1 MSWKI
6 LINDGMEESGVHALK
21 SLGFEVDT
29 QKIPQEDLPHKL
41 QEYNGIIVRSAT
53 KVRKELI
60 DVCPGLKFIARG
72 GVGMDNID
80 VSYARDKGI
89 AVINTPAAS
98 SRSVAELAMAH
109 LLSTTRGLQDANR
122 QFSGGDQFS
131 ALKKKWSGCS
141 EIQNKTLLL
150 LGFGRIGSE
159 LAKMATAMGMHVI
172 VNDPFVEKAN
182 LKIKLG
188 VQEVEVELPM
198 VSREEGFTKADYV
211 SLHAPFTGS
220 ALLGK
225 DEFAIMKKGCFVINT
240 SRGENIDEEAL
251 LHALDAGIV
260 SAAGLDVFQNEPHI
274 NDALIQHPKICTSA
288 HIGASTMEA
297 QERIAGE
304 LVEKINELYK
314 SISL

>member
-6 LINDGMEESGVHALK
+6 LINDGMEESGVNALK

-29 QKIPQEDLPHKL
+29 QKIPQEELSQKL
-41 QEYNGIIVRSAT
+41 QDYQGIIVRSAT
-53 KVRKELI
+53 KVRQELM

-80 VSYARDKGI
+80 VSYAKEKGI

-109 LLSTTRGLQDANR
+109 LLSITRGLQDANR

-131 ALKKKWSGCS
+131 ALKKKWSTCS
-141 EIQNKTLLL
+141 ELQGKTLLL

-159 LAKMATAMGMHVI
+159 LAKMATAMGMTVI
-172 VNDPFVEKAN
+172 VNDPYVEKAI

-188 VQEVEVELPM
+188 TQEVEIQLQM
-198 VSREEGFTKADYV
+198 VSREEGLPLADYV
-211 SLHAPFTGS
+211 SLHTPYTGS

-225 DEFAIMKKGCFVINT
+225 DEFAIMKKGCFVVNT

-251 LHALDAGIV
+251 LNALDSGIV

-274 NDALIQHPKICTSA
+274 KEALVHHPKICTSA
-288 HIGASTMEA
+288 HIGASTLEA

-304 LVEKINELYK
+304 LVDKINALFH
-314 SISL
+314 SNN

>member
-6 LINDGMEESGVHALK
+6 LINDGMEESGVNALK

-29 QKIPQEDLPHKL
+29 QKIPQEELSQKL
-41 QEYNGIIVRSAT
+41 QDYQGIIVRSAT

-60 DVCPGLKFIARG
+60 DICPGLKFIARG

-80 VSYARDKGI
+80 VSHAREKGI

-109 LLSTTRGLQDANR
+109 LLSITRGLQDSNR

-131 ALKKKWSGCS
+131 ALKKKWSTCS
-141 EIQNKTLLL
+141 ELQGKTLLL

-159 LAKMATAMGMHVI
+159 LAKMATAMGMTVI
-172 VNDPFVEKAN
+172 VNDPYVEKAI

-188 VQEVEVELPM
+188 TQEVEIQLQM
-198 VSREEGFTKADYV
+198 VSREEGLPLADYV
-211 SLHAPFTGS
+211 SLHTPYTGS
-220 ALLGK
+220 ALLGM
-225 DEFAIMKKGCFVINT
+225 DEFAIMKKGCFVVNT
-240 SRGENIDEEAL
+240 SRGENIDEDAL
-251 LHALDAGIV
+251 LHALDSGIV

-274 NDALIQHPKICTSA
+274 KEALIHHPKICTSA
-288 HIGASTMEA
+288 HIGASTLEA

-304 LVEKINELYK
+304 LVDKINALFH
-314 SISL
+314 SNN

>member
-1 MSWKI
+1 M
-6 LINDGMEESGVHALK
+6 INDGMEESGVNALK

-29 QKIPQEDLPHKL
+29 QKIPQEELSHKL
-41 QEYNGIIVRSAT
+41 QDYQGIIVRSAT
-53 KVRKELI
+53 KVRQELI
-60 DVCPGLKFIARG
+60 DICPGLKFIARG

-80 VSYARDKGI
+80 VSYAKEKGI

-109 LLSTTRGLQDANR
+109 LLSITRGLQDANR

-131 ALKKKWSGCS
+131 ALKKKWSTCS
-141 EIQNKTLLL
+141 ELQGKTLLL

-159 LAKMATAMGMHVI
+159 LAKMATAMGMTVI
-172 VNDPFVEKAN
+172 VNDPYVEKAI

-188 VQEVEVELPM
+188 TQEVEIQLQM
-198 VSREEGFTKADYV
+198 VSREEGLPLADYV
-211 SLHAPFTGS
+211 SLHTPYTGS

-225 DEFAIMKKGCFVINT
+225 DEFAIMKKGCFVVNT

-251 LHALDAGIV
+251 LNALDSGIV

-274 NDALIQHPKICTSA
+274 KEALVHHPKICTSA
-288 HIGASTMEA
+288 HIGASTLEA

-304 LVEKINELYK
+304 LVDKINALFH
-314 SISL
+314 SNN

>member
-6 LINDGMEESGVHALK
+6 LINDGMEESGVNALK
-21 SLGFEVDT
+21 SLGFKVDT
-29 QKIPQEDLPHKL
+29 QKIPQEELSQKL
-41 QEYNGIIVRSAT
+41 QDYQGIIVRSAT
-53 KVRKELI
+53 KVRQELM

-80 VSYARDKGI
+80 VSYAKEKGI

-109 LLSTTRGLQDANR
+109 LLSITRGLQDANR

-131 ALKKKWSGCS
+131 ALKKKWSTCS
-141 EIQNKTLLL
+141 ELQGKTLLL

-159 LAKMATAMGMHVI
+159 LAKMATAMGMTVI
-172 VNDPFVEKAN
+172 VNDPYVEKAI

-188 VQEVEVELPM
+188 TQEVEIQLQM
-198 VSREEGFTKADYV
+198 VSREEGLPLADYV
-211 SLHAPFTGS
+211 SLHTPYTGS

-225 DEFAIMKKGCFVINT
+225 DEFAIMKKGCFVVNT
-240 SRGENIDEEAL
+240 SRGENIDEDAL
-251 LHALDAGIV
+251 LNALDSGKV

-274 NDALIQHPKICTSA
+274 KEALIHHPKICTSA
-288 HIGASTMEA
+288 HIGASTLEA

-304 LVEKINELYK
+304 LVDKINALFH
-314 SISL
+314 SNN

>member
-6 LINDGMEESGVHALK
+6 LINDGMEESGVNALK

-29 QKIPQEDLPHKL
+29 QKIPQEELSQKL
-41 QEYNGIIVRSAT
+41 QDYQGIIVRSAT

-60 DVCPGLKFIARG
+60 DICPGLKFIARG

-80 VSYARDKGI
+80 VSHAREKGI

-109 LLSTTRGLQDANR
+109 LLSITRGLQDSNR

-131 ALKKKWSGCS
+131 ALKKKWSSCS
-141 EIQNKTLLL
+141 ELQGKTLLL

-159 LAKMATAMGMHVI
+159 LAKMVTAMGMTVI
-172 VNDPFVEKAN
+172 VNDPYVEKAI

-188 VQEVEVELPM
+188 TQEVEIQLQMVTREVGLPL
-198 VSREEGFTKADYV
+198 ADYV

-225 DEFAIMKKGCFVINT
+225 DEFAIMKKGCFVVNT

-251 LHALDAGIV
+251 LHALDSGIV

-274 NDALIQHPKICTSA
+274 KEALIHHPKICTSA
-288 HIGASTMEA
+288 HIGASTLEA

-304 LVEKINELYK
+304 LVDKINALFH
-314 SISL
+314 SNN

>member
-6 LINDGMEESGVHALK
+6 LINDGMEESGVNALK

-29 QKIPQEDLPHKL
+29 QKIPQEELSQKL
-41 QEYNGIIVRSAT
+41 QDYQGIIVRSAT
-53 KVRKELI
+53 KVRQELI
-60 DVCPGLKFIARG
+60 DICPGLKFIARG

-80 VSYARDKGI
+80 VSYAKEKGI

-109 LLSTTRGLQDANR
+109 LLSITRGLQDANR

-131 ALKKKWSGCS
+131 ALKKKWSTCS
-141 EIQNKTLLL
+141 ELQGKTLLL

-159 LAKMATAMGMHVI
+159 LAKMATAMGMTVI
-172 VNDPFVEKAN
+172 VNDPYVEKAI

-188 VQEVEVELPM
+188 TQEVEIQLQM
-198 VSREEGFTKADYV
+198 VSREEGLPLADYV
-211 SLHAPFTGS
+211 SLHTPYTGS

-225 DEFAIMKKGCFVINT
+225 DEFAIMKKGCFVVNT

-251 LHALDAGIV
+251 LNALDSGIV

-274 NDALIQHPKICTSA
+274 KEALIHHPKICTSA
-288 HIGASTMEA
+288 HIGASTLEA

-304 LVEKINELYK
+304 LVDKINALFH
-314 SISL
+314 SNN

>member
-6 LINDGMEESGVHALK
+6 LINDGMEESGVNALK

-29 QKIPQEDLPHKL
+29 QKIPQEELSQKL
-41 QEYNGIIVRSAT
+41 QDYQGIIVRSAT
-53 KVRKELI
+53 KVRQELI
-60 DVCPGLKFIARG
+60 DICPGLKFIARG

-80 VSYARDKGI
+80 VSHAREKGI

-109 LLSTTRGLQDANR
+109 LLSITRGLQDSNR

-131 ALKKKWSGCS
+131 ALKKKWSSCS
-141 EIQNKTLLL
+141 ELQGKTLLL

-159 LAKMATAMGMHVI
+159 LAKLATAMGMTVI
-172 VNDPFVEKAN
+172 VNDPYVEKAI

-188 VQEVEVELPM
+188 TQEVEIQLQMVTREVGLPL
-198 VSREEGFTKADYV
+198 ADYV

-225 DEFAIMKKGCFVINT
+225 DEFAIMKKGCFVVNT

-251 LHALDAGIV
+251 LHALDSGIV

-274 NDALIQHPKICTSA
+274 KEALIHHPKICTSA
-288 HIGASTMEA
+288 HIGASTLEA

-304 LVEKINELYK
+304 LVDKINALFH
-314 SISL
+314 SNN

>member
-6 LINDGMEESGVHALK
+6 LINDGMEESGVNALK

-29 QKIPQEDLPHKL
+29 QKIPQEELSQKL
-41 QEYNGIIVRSAT
+41 QDYQGIIVRSAT
-53 KVRKELI
+53 KVRQELI
-60 DVCPGLKFIARG
+60 DICPGLKFIARG

-80 VSYARDKGI
+80 VSHAREKGI

-109 LLSTTRGLQDANR
+109 LLSITRGLQDSNR

-131 ALKKKWSGCS
+131 ALKKKWSSCS
-141 EIQNKTLLL
+141 ELQGKTLLL

-159 LAKMATAMGMHVI
+159 LAKMATAMGMTVI
-172 VNDPFVEKAN
+172 VNDPYVEKAI

-188 VQEVEVELPM
+188 TQEVEIQLQMVTREVGLPL
-198 VSREEGFTKADYV
+198 ADYV

-225 DEFAIMKKGCFVINT
+225 DEFAIMKKGCFVVNT

-251 LHALDAGIV
+251 LHALDSGIV

-274 NDALIQHPKICTSA
+274 KEALIHHPKICTSA
-288 HIGASTMEA
+288 HIGASTLEA

-304 LVEKINELYK
+304 LVYKINALFH
-314 SISL
+314 SNN

>member
-6 LINDGMEESGVHALK
+6 LINDGMEESGVNALK

-29 QKIPQEDLPHKL
+29 QKIPQEELSHKL
-41 QEYNGIIVRSAT
+41 QDYQGIIVRSAT
-53 KVRKELI
+53 KVRQELI
-60 DVCPGLKFIARG
+60 DICPGLKFIARG

-80 VSYARDKGI
+80 VSYAKEKGI

-109 LLSTTRGLQDANR
+109 LLSITRGLQDANR

-131 ALKKKWSGCS
+131 ALKKKWSTCS
-141 EIQNKTLLL
+141 ELQGKTLLL

-159 LAKMATAMGMHVI
+159 LAKMATAMGMTVI
-172 VNDPFVEKAN
+172 VNDPYVEKAI

-188 VQEVEVELPM
+188 AQEVEIQLQM
-198 VSREEGFTKADYV
+198 VSREEGLPLADYV
-211 SLHAPFTGS
+211 SLHTPYTGS

-225 DEFAIMKKGCFVINT
+225 DEFAIMKKGCFVVNT

-251 LHALDAGIV
+251 LNALDSGIV

-274 NDALIQHPKICTSA
+274 KEALVHHPKICTSA
-288 HIGASTMEA
+288 HIGASTLEA

-304 LVEKINELYK
+304 LVDKINALFH
-314 SISL
+314 SNN

>member
-6 LINDGMEESGVHALK
+6 LINDGMEESGVNALK

-29 QKIPQEDLPHKL
+29 QKIPQEELSQKL
-41 QEYNGIIVRSAT
+41 QDYQGIIVRSAT

-60 DVCPGLKFIARG
+60 DICPGLKFIARG

-80 VSYARDKGI
+80 VSHAREKGI

-109 LLSTTRGLQDANR
+109 LLSITRGLQDSNR

-131 ALKKKWSGCS
+131 ALKKKWSTCS
-141 EIQNKTLLL
+141 ELQGKTLLL

-159 LAKMATAMGMHVI
+159 LAKMATAMGMTVI
-172 VNDPFVEKAN
+172 VNDPYVEKAI

-188 VQEVEVELPM
+188 TQEVEIQLQM
-198 VSREEGFTKADYV
+198 VSREEGLPLADYV
-211 SLHAPFTGS
+211 SLHTPYTGS
-220 ALLGK
+220 ALLGM
-225 DEFAIMKKGCFVINT
+225 DEFAIMKKGCFVVNT
-240 SRGENIDEEAL
+240 SRGENIDEDAL
-251 LHALDAGIV
+251 LHALDSGKV

-274 NDALIQHPKICTSA
+274 KEALIHHPKICTSA
-288 HIGASTMEA
+288 HIGASTLEA
-297 QERIAGE
+297 QERIASE
-304 LVEKINELYK
+304 LVDKINALFH
-314 SISL
+314 SNN

>member
-6 LINDGMEESGVHALK
+6 LINDGMEESGVNALK

-29 QKIPQEDLPHKL
+29 QKIPQEELSHKL
-41 QEYNGIIVRSAT
+41 QDYQGIIVRSAT
-53 KVRKELI
+53 KVRQELM

-80 VSYARDKGI
+80 VSYAKEKGI

-109 LLSTTRGLQDANR
+109 LLSITRGLQDANR

-131 ALKKKWSGCS
+131 ALKKKWSTCS
-141 EIQNKTLLL
+141 ELQGKTLLL

-159 LAKMATAMGMHVI
+159 LAKMATAMGMTVI
-172 VNDPFVEKAN
+172 VNDPYVEKAI

-188 VQEVEVELPM
+188 TQEVEIQLQM
-198 VSREEGFTKADYV
+198 VSREEGLPLADYV
-211 SLHAPFTGS
+211 SLHTPYTGS

-225 DEFAIMKKGCFVINT
+225 DEFAIMKKGCFVVNT

-251 LHALDAGIV
+251 LNALDSGIV

-274 NDALIQHPKICTSA
+274 KEALVHHPKICTSA
-288 HIGASTMEA
+288 HIGASTLEA

-304 LVEKINELYK
+304 LVDKINALFH
-314 SISL
+314 SNN

>member
-1 MSWKI
+1 M
-6 LINDGMEESGVHALK
+6 INDGMEESGVNALK

-29 QKIPQEDLPHKL
+29 QKIPQEELSQKL
-41 QEYNGIIVRSAT
+41 QDYQGIIVRSAT
-53 KVRKELI
+53 KVRQELM

-80 VSYARDKGI
+80 VSYAKEKGI

-109 LLSTTRGLQDANR
+109 LLSITRGLQDANR

-131 ALKKKWSGCS
+131 ALKKKWSTCS
-141 EIQNKTLLL
+141 ELQGKTLLL

-159 LAKMATAMGMHVI
+159 LAKMATAMGMTVI
-172 VNDPFVEKAN
+172 VNDPYVEKAI

-188 VQEVEVELPM
+188 TQEVEIQLQM
-198 VSREEGFTKADYV
+198 VSREEGLPLADYV
-211 SLHAPFTGS
+211 SLHTPYTGS

-225 DEFAIMKKGCFVINT
+225 DEFAIMKKGCFVVNT
-240 SRGENIDEEAL
+240 SRGENIDEDAL
-251 LHALDAGIV
+251 LNALDSGKV

-274 NDALIQHPKICTSA
+274 KEALIHHPKICTSA
-288 HIGASTMEA
+288 HIGASTLEA

-304 LVEKINELYK
+304 LVDKINALFH
-314 SISL
+314 SNN

>member
-6 LINDGMEESGVHALK
+6 LINDGMEESGVNALK

-29 QKIPQEDLPHKL
+29 QKIPQEELSQKL
-41 QEYNGIIVRSAT
+41 QDYQGIIVRSAT

-60 DVCPGLKFIARG
+60 DICPGLKFIARG

-80 VSYARDKGI
+80 VSHAREKGI

-109 LLSTTRGLQDANR
+109 LLSITRGLQDSNR

-131 ALKKKWSGCS
+131 ALKKKWSSCS
-141 EIQNKTLLL
+141 ELQGKTLLL

-159 LAKMATAMGMHVI
+159 LAKMATAMGMTVI
-172 VNDPFVEKAN
+172 VNDPYVEKAI

-188 VQEVEVELPM
+188 TQEVEIQLQMVTREVGLPL
-198 VSREEGFTKADYV
+198 ADYV

-225 DEFAIMKKGCFVINT
+225 DEFAIMKKGCFVVNT

-251 LHALDAGIV
+251 LHALDSGIV

-274 NDALIQHPKICTSA
+274 KEALIHHPKICTSA
-288 HIGASTMEA
+288 HIGASTLEA

-304 LVEKINELYK
+304 LVDKINALFH
-314 SISL
+314 SNN

>member
-6 LINDGMEESGVHALK
+6 LINDGMEESGVNALK

-29 QKIPQEDLPHKL
+29 QKIPQEELSQKL
-41 QEYNGIIVRSAT
+41 QDYQGIIVRSAT
-53 KVRKELI
+53 KVRQELM

-80 VSYARDKGI
+80 VSYAKEKGI

-109 LLSTTRGLQDANR
+109 LLSITRGLQDANR

-131 ALKKKWSGCS
+131 ALKKKWSTCS
-141 EIQNKTLLL
+141 ELQGKTLLL

-159 LAKMATAMGMHVI
+159 LAKMATAMGMTVI
-172 VNDPFVEKAN
+172 VNDPYVEKAI

-188 VQEVEVELPM
+188 TQEVEIQLQM
-198 VSREEGFTKADYV
+198 VSREEGLPLADYV
-211 SLHAPFTGS
+211 SLHTPYTGS
-220 ALLGK
+220 ALLGT
-225 DEFAIMKKGCFVINT
+225 DEFAIIKKGCFVVNT
-240 SRGENIDEEAL
+240 SRGENIDEDAL
-251 LHALDAGIV
+251 LNALDSGKV

-274 NDALIQHPKICTSA
+274 KEALIHHPKICTSA
-288 HIGASTMEA
+288 HIGASTLEA

-304 LVEKINELYK
+304 LVDKINALFH
-314 SISL
+314 SNN